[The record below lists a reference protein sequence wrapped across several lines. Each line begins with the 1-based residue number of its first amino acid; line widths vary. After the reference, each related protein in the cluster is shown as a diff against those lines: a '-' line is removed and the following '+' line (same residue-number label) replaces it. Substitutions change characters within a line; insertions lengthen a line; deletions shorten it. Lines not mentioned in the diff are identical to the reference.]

1 MIASIPPIAEYATVT
16 TVPIIKQVNTSQ
28 PVIVASI
35 LASATS
41 WLARKPMPAR
51 KVQTITSIPVLL
63 SYLLVMRA
71 GYVISFSLAP
81 RRFTSLVKVM
91 PNRNVPI
98 ARIKTYQPPDIPR
111 SYPSVAVPTIDAPPI
126 QEDIHIAASENVP
139 S

>member
-1 MIASIPPIAEYATVT
+1 
-16 TVPIIKQVNTSQ
+16 
-28 PVIVASI
+28 
-35 LASATS
+35 
-41 WLARKPMPAR
+41 
-51 KVQTITSIPVLL
+51 
-63 SYLLVMRA
+63 MRA

-98 ARIKTYQPPDIPR
+98 ARINTYQPPDMPR
-111 SYPSVAVPTIDAPPI
+111 LYPSVAVPTIDAPPI